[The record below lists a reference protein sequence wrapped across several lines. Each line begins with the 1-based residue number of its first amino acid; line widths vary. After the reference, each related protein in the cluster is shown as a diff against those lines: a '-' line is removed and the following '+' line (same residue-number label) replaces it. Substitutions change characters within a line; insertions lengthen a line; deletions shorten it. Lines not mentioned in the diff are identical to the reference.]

1 MTPKCMQ
8 VFCVG
13 RGKRVR
19 SAKNSYMIHDSA
31 PLYGVDAKSLVTVTR
46 SNRKNSRNR
55 VKEEMEM
62 FVLD

>member
-19 SAKNSYMIHDSA
+19 SAKNSYMIHDSSA
-31 PLYGVDAKSLVTVTR
+31 PLYGVDSKSIVR
-46 SNRKNSRNR
+46 AHSRNR
-55 VKEEMEM
+55 RNGVKEEVEM
-62 FVLD
+62 FVIE